1 MAEKMQIGKLNG
13 SIRSNLTLKGTISK
27 PQFISGE
34 EYSGSYEVKPKVEQ
48 QILPTKNK
56 LLIDDMTIKGIEIHR
71 VKNPN
76 GGTTVYIAK
85 GD

>member
-13 SIRSNLTLKGTISK
+13 SIRSNLTLKGTITK
-27 PQFISGE
+27 PSFIGGE
-34 EYSGSYEVKPKVEQ
+34 EYYGSYEVKPKVEQ

-71 VKNPN
+71 VKNVS